1 MNSKNQNYFF
11 LFLSYAIAFLLVV
24 LHRNNSFFWDTVQ
37 LASAHANYYFQNQF
51 SSLLLPVDIDSG
63 HIPTFGIYLAF
74 VWKLFGR
81 SLVVSHLA
89 MLPFTL
95 GIVFQIYKLCQKFIP
110 PAFVGLATLLIL
122 ADPSLM
128 SQMTLVSPDVCLV
141 FFFLFGMNAIFD
153 NKKTW
158 LIIAIF
164 CLFLTSMRGM
174 MISLCLLGLDVFS
187 NINLKNNSRNI
198 FNQLIK
204 RSLLYLPAL
213 LLFLTFNAYHYYETG
228 WIGYHKDSPWAA
240 CFERVDDAKS
250 FFINMALYGW
260 RVLDFGRFG
269 VWFVCILLAACYKK
283 QLLQSKS
290 IKMWLLFCLGIM
302 IILPLNMLWAK
313 NLLGHR
319 YLIPIYLTFS
329 FFTATILFSDFVNQK
344 LKYALSLFWI
354 SCLIGGNF
362 IIYPDKVAKGWD
374 STLAHLPYY
383 ELRHQAIDYL
393 NENKIDFKDVASF
406 FPNTASLDRI
416 DLNHDTRHFETFNR
430 KSNYILYS
438 NIYNIEDQTY
448 DSIMNKNNYIVLK
461 QFENKGIYIKI
472 LKKQ

>member
-1 MNSKNQNYFF
+1 
-11 LFLSYAIAFLLVV
+11 
-24 LHRNNSFFWDTVQ
+24 
-37 LASAHANYYFQNQF
+37 
-51 SSLLLPVDIDSG
+51 
-63 HIPTFGIYLAF
+63 
-74 VWKLFGR
+74 
-81 SLVVSHLA
+81 
-89 MLPFTL
+89 
-95 GIVFQIYKLCQKFIP
+95 
-110 PAFVGLATLLIL
+110 
-122 ADPSLM
+122 
-128 SQMTLVSPDVCLV
+128 
-141 FFFLFGMNAIFD
+141 MNAIFD

-158 LIIAIF
+158 LMIAIF

-213 LLFLTFNAYHYYETG
+213 LLFLTFNAYHYCETG

-269 VWFVCILLAACYKK
+269 VWFVCILLVACYKK

-319 YLIPIYLTFS
+319 YLIPIYFTFS

-344 LKYALSLFWI
+344 LKYVLSLFWV

-362 IIYPDKVAKGWD
+362 IIYPDKVAQGWD

-416 DLNHDTRHFETFNR
+416 DLNHDARHFETYAG

-461 QFENKGIYIKI
+461 QFERKGIYIKI

>member
-74 VWKLFGR
+74 VWKLFGK

-89 MLPFTL
+89 MLPFAL

-122 ADPSLM
+122 ADPSLL

-141 FFFLFGMNAIFD
+141 FFFLFGLNAIFD

-187 NINLKNNSRNI
+187 NISLKNNVRNI
-198 FNQLIK
+198 FHQLFK

-269 VWFVCILLAACYKK
+269 VWFVCILLLACYKK

-290 IKMWLLFCLGIM
+290 IRMWLLFCLGIM

-344 LKYALSLFWI
+344 LKYTLSLFWI

-416 DLNHDTRHFETFNR
+416 DLNHDTRHFETYTG

-448 DSIMNKNNYIVLK
+448 DSIMDKKNYIVLK